1 MILLVVVEKGSEQ
14 MGQRCQVPRKK
25 SAKLEFLP
33 SLASTLF
40 LQLLFFLFSLLADA
54 IPPMAT
60 PNVGRMPEALKI
72 LDQTALFSALS

>member
-33 SLASTLF
+33 ATLF